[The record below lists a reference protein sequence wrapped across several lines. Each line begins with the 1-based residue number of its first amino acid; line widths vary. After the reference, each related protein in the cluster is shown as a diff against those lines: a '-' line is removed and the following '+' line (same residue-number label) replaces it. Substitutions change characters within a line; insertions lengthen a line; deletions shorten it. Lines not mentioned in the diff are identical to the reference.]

1 MNLHQSE
8 SLPVSMRTAKKTKG
22 RPTNGR
28 EGIRIEISSSE
39 LRSAERGHQERAQK
53 PSRRRTPTWGTRASR
68 DSRGGWG
75 EEAPEGLLH
84 LFRRAMRS
92 KSLLGGVKQCRT
104 SRLKICKSPRKALP
118 ELQRGQEDAKRQFRI
133 SELAA

>member
-1 MNLHQSE
+1 MKSAAQNCGALRE
-8 SLPVSMRTAKKTKG
+8 DTKKEHRNHHDVVPDAGQTG
-22 RPTNGR
+22 EQRPT
-28 EGIRIEISSSE
+28 
-39 LRSAERGHQERAQK
+39 
-53 PSRRRTPTWGTRASR
+53 
-68 DSRGGWG
+68 GGWG

>member
-1 MNLHQSE
+1 M
-8 SLPVSMRTAKKTKG
+8 G
-22 RPTNGR
+22 
-28 EGIRIEISSSE
+28 
-39 LRSAERGHQERAQK
+39 ERGSTLKSAAQNCGVLREDTKKEHRNHHDVVPRRGAHGRAE
-53 PSRRRTPTWGTRASR
+53 THGGV
-68 DSRGGWG
+68 RG
-75 EEAPEGLLH
+75 EAPEGLLH